1 LNLKQFDAGN
11 AELLFRRADLL
22 SARRSS
28 KPMTK
33 RSSAKDPYSIK
44 MRLLSE
50 QPDEAPLELNT
61 FSPKPPYIE
70 VCVPSS
76 EPYIGTPL
84 PSKRRQYN
92 ATFAL
97 LFAVMALSAF
107 VIYYAYETL
116 INVRPTLGVLLLA
129 PYNTV
134 LVISILSQAVALSF
148 RQLFATLFES
158 VRWKF
163 ACQRKGVEMTTFLGL
178 STATSLQG
186 VLYLLYEKGRH
197 KVWCLQ
203 R

>member
-1 LNLKQFDAGN
+1 
-11 AELLFRRADLL
+11 
-22 SARRSS
+22 
-28 KPMTK
+28 MTK
-33 RSSAKDPYSIK
+33 ESSEDPYSIK

-50 QPDEAPLELNT
+50 QPEEAPLEL
-61 FSPKPPYIE
+61 SPKPPYSVACI
-70 VCVPSS
+70 PTSDL
-76 EPYIGTPL
+76 YTGTPI
-84 PSKRRQYN
+84 PSKHRQHY

-97 LFAVMALSAF
+97 LFAAMALSAF

-116 INVRPTLGVLLLA
+116 INPRPVLGMLLLA

-134 LVISILSQAVALSF
+134 LVINILQQAVALSF

-178 STATSLQG
+178 STVTSLHG
-186 VLYLLYEKGRH
+186 VLCLLYEKGRH